1 MHVVGDNLCLH
12 KQVVPENTSHR
23 FLSTPEFPIRRYHQ
37 DSFDQHGSRKQ
48 GAVPSGDPG
57 QGHGRPD
64 GRLVRDH
71 HGEHHADGRQRQPAP
86 LPPE

>member
-1 MHVVGDNLCLH
+1 MFFIF
-12 KQVVPENTSHR
+12 SA
-23 FLSTPEFPIRRYHQ
+23 RYHPDCFTEHEQ
-37 DSFDQHGSRKQ
+37 RKQ

-71 HGEHHADGRQRQPAP
+71 HGEHHADGRQRQPSA